1 MGADEAAT
9 LDALIGRREILYRLI
24 ATLWG
29 GLATSRTS
37 RLKRFVYVWVTAVV
51 VLLVSIGGTAAQSK
65 SGEPAAQPKKILF
78 LLSFGPNFEP
88 WTTWSRE
95 IRNELNRQSPWPL
108 DVQEQSLVTARNN
121 DGAAEA
127 KFVEYLGALYAQ
139 QPPDLI
145 VALGASAARFVQQH
159 RADLYPTTPMLLA
172 AVEVRR
178 VDPSMLS
185 EQDAVVGV
193 RFDQVALVQ
202 NILRLLPETK
212 AIAIINGNSPPE
224 RFWISEV
231 QRKLKLLLE
240 NKVELIFYNE
250 RPFKEILK
258 EVASLPPHT
267 AIFFQQLA
275 VDGAGAVYGDKEPL
289 KRLSEVANAPIF
301 SFDLSH
307 FNGETVGGPM
317 FSPAEGARLTAAAAV
332 RMLGGEKGSDIK
344 VPPIEFS
351 APKYDWRQLKRWNIS
366 ESRLPP
372 GSEVLFRE
380 PTAWQRYSWQIT
392 LTTAVILAQAGLIS
406 VLLNERRRRHLAEVQ
421 SRQRM
426 AELARVIRFSTAGE
440 LTGSIAHEINQPL
453 GAILTNAET
462 ADAILKSQSPEIA
475 ALPVIVEL
483 KDIVKDILQDDQRA
497 GEVVRRMRSLL
508 KKTPFEL
515 KSLDF
520 NDLVRETVEL
530 VLVVGRKVELVSGIT
545 PDALPILG
553 DRIQLQQVIL
563 NLVANGIDAM
573 KDTPNEDRVISIRTS
588 RVEKFAELSVL
599 DCGPGIPED
608 KLKEI
613 FEPFFTSK
621 AEGMGMGLSIARTIV
636 EAHNGRIWAE
646 NEPGGAT
653 FRVKLPLRTNGA
665 GPS

>member
-1 MGADEAAT
+1 VAASSCT
-9 LDALIGRREILYRLI
+9 LRMKRL
-24 ATLWG
+24 
-29 GLATSRTS
+29 
-37 RLKRFVYVWVTAVV
+37 VYVWVAAAV
-51 VLLVSIGGTAAQSK
+51 VLLVSIGETAAQLK
-65 SGEPAAQPKKILF
+65 SGEAAGQPKKILF
-78 LLSFGPNFEP
+78 LLSFDPNFEP
-88 WTTWSRE
+88 WTTWGRE

-108 DVQEQSLVTARNN
+108 VIQEQSLVTDQGGN
-121 DGAAEA
+121 DAAEA
-127 KFVEYLGALYAQ
+127 KFVEYLSALYAQ
-139 QPPDLI
+139 RPPDLI
-145 VALGASAARFVQQH
+145 VSLGGPAARFVQRH
-159 RADLYPTTPMLLA
+159 RADLFPTTPMLLA
-172 AVEVRR
+172 VVELRR
-178 VDPSMLS
+178 VEPSMLS
-185 EQDAVVGV
+185 GQDAVVGGRV
-193 RFDQVALVQ
+193 DQVALVE

-212 AIAIINGNSPPE
+212 AIAMIIGNSPNE
-224 RFWISEV
+224 RFWVAEV
-231 QRKLKLLLE
+231 QRELRPLLE

-250 RPFKEILK
+250 RPFQEILK
-258 EVASLPPHT
+258 TVASLPPHT
-267 AIFFQQLA
+267 AIFYQQLV
-275 VDGAGAVYGDKEPL
+275 VDGAGAVYGNNESL
-289 KRLSEVANAPIF
+289 KRISEVANAPIF
-301 SFDLSH
+301 SYDETY
-307 FNGETVGGPM
+307 FNGEVVGGPM
-317 FSPAEGARLTAAAAV
+317 VSPAEGARPTAAVAV
-332 RMLGGEKGSDIK
+332 RMLGGEKASGIK
-344 VPPIEFS
+344 VPTIELS
-351 APKYDWRQLKRWNIS
+351 APKYDWRQLQRWNIS

-372 GSEVLFRE
+372 GSEVLFRD
-380 PTAWQRYSWQIT
+380 PTAWQRYSRQIA
-392 LTTAVILAQAGLIS
+392 LTTAVILFQAGLIS
-406 VLLNERRRRHLAEVQ
+406 ALLNARRRRRLAEVQ

-426 AELARVIRFSTAGE
+426 SELARVIRFSTVGE

-462 ADAILKSQSPEIA
+462 ADAILKSQSAEIA

-520 NDLVRETVEL
+520 NDLVRETVGL
-530 VLVVGRKVELVSGIT
+530 VLAVGRKVELVSGTT
-545 PDALPILG
+545 PEALPILG

-563 NLVANGIDAM
+563 NLVGNGIDAM
-573 KDTPNEDRVISIRTS
+573 KDTPDENRVISIQTL
-588 RVEKFAELSVL
+588 RVEKFAELSVS

-653 FRVKLPLRTNGA
+653 FRIKLPLRTNGA